1 MRILLHTS
9 ASLDTLK
16 NMIVKVQ
23 LPLLPLDGPT
33 LIYNED
39 RSFEK
44 LVPTS
49 EELRILLGNQEKS
62 FWKTITRAD
71 GELCLVQPIED
82 PGW

>member
-1 MRILLHTS
+1 
-9 ASLDTLK
+9 
-16 NMIVKVQ
+16 MIVKVQ
-23 LPLLPLDGPT
+23 LPLLPLDAPT

-39 RSFEK
+39 RTFEK

-49 EELRILLGNQEKS
+49 EELRTLLQNQEKS

-71 GELCLVQPIED
+71 GELVLVQPIED